1 MNKVRIGIVGLGNMG
16 RFHADYLLKGEVQNA
31 VLTAVSDTFTRNLDF
46 YRGKVAVFEDC
57 SQMIRSG
64 MIDAIIIATPHY
76 LHTVL
81 GIDALENG
89 LHVLTEKPISVHK
102 ADCERLIA
110 AHQKPGQIFAAMFQL
125 RTDPKFAKI
134 KHLIDSGELGQIVRI
149 NWINTDWFRTEAY
162 YASGG
167 WRATWKGEGGG
178 VLLNQ
183 CPHNLDLM
191 QWFFGMPSKVRGF
204 CQLGRYHDIEVEDN
218 VTAYF
223 EYHNG
228 ATGIFITS
236 TGETPGTNRLEIA
249 ATRGRLVFENGNL
262 LFTRNEKDMKEFC
275 QECKI
280 GFAKPDV
287 WNIEVPYAKTG
298 AEHKLVTQNFVNA
311 ILNGETL
318 IAPASE
324 GIYSVELANSIL
336 YSSLIGEMV
345 ELPLDSSAYEAKLK
359 ELIEHSTHVKKVREV
374 VTEDF
379 SKSFSQ

>member
-1 MNKVRIGIVGLGNMG
+1 MAEEEYVPKAVGPYVILGKVGAGAFASAVYRAQHTTTMTIV
-16 RFHADYLLKGEVQNA
+16 ALK
-31 VLTAVSDTFTRNLDF
+31 SIPKRNL
-46 YRGKVAVFEDC
+46 RNPSEFELL
-57 SQMIRSG
+57 QREVNLMKG
-64 MIDAIIIATPHY
+64 MDHPF
-76 LHTVL
+76 
-81 GIDALENG
+81 
-89 LHVLTEKPISVHK
+89 
-102 ADCERLIA
+102 IA
-110 AHQKPGQIFAAMFQL
+110 ALFEVLDDDKNYYLAMEF
-125 RTDPKFAKI
+125 
-134 KHLIDSGELGQIVRI
+134 V
-149 NWINTDWFRTEAY
+149 
-162 YASGG
+162 
-167 WRATWKGEGGG
+167 
-178 VLLNQ
+178 
-183 CPHNLDLM
+183 
-191 QWFFGMPSKVRGF
+191 
-204 CQLGRYHDIEVEDN
+204 
-218 VTAYF
+218 
-223 EYHNG
+223 
-228 ATGIFITS
+228 
-236 TGETPGTNRLEIA
+236 
-249 ATRGRLVFENGNL
+249 ENGNL